1 MEILNV
7 KSNHI
12 LQDNIRSNE
21 NTFQVGIFKVTIQQ
35 KIQFWIELLTTFRVV
50 DMCISTDFDK

>member
-35 KIQFWIELLTTFRVV
+35 KIQFWIEL
-50 DMCISTDFDK
+50 